1 MAKLTYNDT
10 MYVLSRL
17 PKDVINL
24 MKESRLLLAGGFIR
38 ETIAGGKVN
47 DIDLFGPNKDKLE
60 AACMKLCLARK
71 GRMFGTDN
79 AFTMLSPPRSPVQF
93 ITRWLAEDYETY
105 VKLFDFTV
113 CQAGIWWDPD
123 MKEPNGEHFYMDSGG
138 WTSACHDDFYADLA
152 ARRLVYTF
160 PDREEE
166 AGGSMLRM
174 KKFMK
179 RGYDVQI
186 GSMAGVMSRIV
197 GRIESHDPRLKDEKW
212 VARIIQAIL
221 REVDPMTIV
230 DGVEVQ
236 DPLDGGRLEE
246 LTPRS

>member
-1 MAKLTYNDT
+1 MSKLTYNDT
-10 MYVLSRL
+10 MFVLSRL
-17 PKDVINL
+17 PKDIIDL
-24 MKESRLLLAGGFIR
+24 MKNSGLLLAGGFIR

-47 DIDLFGPNKDKLE
+47 DIDLFGPDKDKLE
-60 AACMKLCLARK
+60 AACMKLALARK

-93 ITRWLAEDYETY
+93 ITRWLAEDYNEY

-113 CQAGIWWDPD
+113 CQAGIWWNPD
-123 MKEPNGEHFYMDSGG
+123 IKGSEFNLYDDGG
-138 WTSACHDDFYADLA
+138 WDSACHEDFYADLA

-166 AGGSMLRM
+166 AGGSFLRM

-186 GSMAGVMSRIV
+186 GSMAGVMARIV
-197 GRIESHDPRLKDEKW
+197 GKIKLGEHQLTDEKW
-212 VARIIQAIL
+212 VAKIITSIL
-221 REVDPMTIV
+221 REVDPLTIV

-236 DPLDGGRLEE
+236 DPVDGGRLIEI
-246 LTPRS
+246 TPRS